1 MLRRTRHVILDSA
14 AVVAEESREPVD
26 VWSERLLRTSGYE
39 RSGFAD
45 GFDANRPSPP
55 AALFD
60 ILCLEAQAQRPRLV
74 VDLGSGTGLSTR
86 PWAGRADEVV
96 GVEASPEM
104 RERAE
109 EATSAE
115 NVRFVQAYAQA
126 TGLPDGAAD
135 IVTCSQA
142 LHWMEPQAT
151 LAEVARILRPGGVF
165 AAYDYDW
172 PPVVHWE
179 VEAAFAEMLQR
190 AWVERSTDRDRMRY
204 SKDGHLDRIEQS
216 GHFRYARE
224 IVLQSCERGSAE
236 RIVGMALSLGPMT
249 VMLQSGTTEEEIGLD
264 ILRETARRALGDR
277 EVDIYLGYRVRLGI
291 R

>member
-1 MLRRTRHVILDSA
+1 MT
-14 AVVAEESREPVD
+14 EYSRELID
-26 VWSERLLRTSGYE
+26 QWSERLLRTSGYE
-39 RSGFAD
+39 RSGFAE

-55 AALFD
+55 ADLLD
-60 ILCLEAQAQRPRLV
+60 VLCVEAQAERPVLV

-86 PWAGRADEVV
+86 PWAERADEVV

-104 RERAE
+104 REQAE
-109 EATSAE
+109 AATAAG

-126 TGLPDGAAD
+126 TGLPDGVAD

-142 LHWMEPQAT
+142 FHWMEPEPT
-151 LAEVARILRPGGVF
+151 LAEAARILRPGGLF

-179 VEAAFAEMLQR
+179 VEAAFEEMLR
-190 AWVERSTDRDRMRY
+190 RGRVGRRPDGDRMRY
-204 SKDGHLDRIEQS
+204 SKDGHLNRIKAS

-224 IVLQSCERGSAE
+224 IVLQSHERGTAG
-236 RIVGMALSLGPMT
+236 RIVGMALSLGPLT
-249 VMLQSGTTEEEIGLD
+249 VQLQNGTTEEEIGLAD
-264 ILRETARRALGDR
+264 LRAKAERALGDR
-277 EVDIYLGYRVRLGI
+277 EVDIYLGYRVRLGV